1 MAKKIASTRASG
13 GKTKPDA
20 RVARTK
26 KKSPRDEAQEFRD
39 RLVTLVTLVSPQVER
54 ILEESRKLF
63 PDGLGAWT
71 AWPERVQDGLDLGE
85 DGTEDLHAALSI
97 FCHGNASATLLSV
110 ASRVQAGE
118 TFLAGDDDDG

>member
-1 MAKKIASTRASG
+1 MARKTTPTRAPG
-13 GKTKPDA
+13 GETKPA
-20 RVARTK
+20 RITRTK
-26 KKSPRDEAQEFRD
+26 KKSPPRDEAQEFRD
-39 RLVTLVTLVSPQVER
+39 RLVKLVKLVSPEVER

-63 PDGLGAWT
+63 PDGLGSWT

-97 FCHGNASATLLSV
+97 FCHGNASATLLAV

-118 TFLAGDDDDG
+118 TFLAGDDGD